1 MFTTTRDLASPL
13 PLMTA
18 IAALGGILL
27 APVARGQETIFQ
39 ESVQTQTTFVA
50 QQCAVRLKDPTE
62 EIAMDCNQ
70 LSVTEGDGTIN
81 FHYDNADEMGF
92 SFVLEYNDKPLLVA
106 GKLNNNQYNV
116 IGTFLWTAEDGIVD
130 ETLSEAV
137 GTCTVAK
144 NQVLCQ
150 ATIDDQMQVEAMVD
164 F

>member
-1 MFTTTRDLASPL
+1 MFTKILNPIAPM
-13 PLMTA
+13 PLMAA
-18 IAALGGILL
+18 ITALGGMIF
-27 APVARGQETIFQ
+27 APAVRSQETIFK

-92 SFVLEYNDKPLLVA
+92 SFVLEYNDKPVLVA
-106 GKLNNNQYNV
+106 EKLNDNQYNV

-130 ETLSEAV
+130 ETLAEAA
-137 GTCTVAK
+137 GTCSVVQS
-144 NQVLCQ
+144 QVLCQ
-150 ATIDDQMQVEAMVD
+150 ATIDSTMEVEAVVD